1 MEPMVE
7 SKWVSS
13 ITADR
18 PEVQNSGLVK
28 SADFISEM
36 KRFDMQS
43 DRVDEFY
50 SKLLSRSKYFVDLWL
65 IVR

>member
-1 MEPMVE
+1 MELMVE

-36 KRFDMQS
+36 KRFDM
-43 DRVDEFY
+43 
-50 SKLLSRSKYFVDLWL
+50 
-65 IVR
+65 